1 MKYEKLVEVYEDIEK
16 TSKRLAITKY
26 IADLFKKTPTED
38 LGMIAFLLQGRL
50 FPASDERKI
59 GVASQMAIKALTIAT
74 GIPKDTVVKE
84 WKKKGDLG
92 LVAEELVKKKK
103 QRTLFS
109 SAGLT
114 VKKVFE
120 NLRKLVEM
128 GGAGSVDR
136 KLKLIAELL
145 SAAKPLEAKYIIK
158 TVLEELRLG
167 VGEGSIRDAIVW
179 AFFAKEVGLKYDP
192 KTHKVKYNDE
202 YKDYIRAVRIAYD
215 LTNDFG
221 QVAKLAKTKGLKGL
235 KKTKLVLGTPIKV
248 MLGPKE
254 DSVAEAM
261 DRVGKPAA
269 IEPKLDG
276 FRLQIHKV
284 GNDVKLFTRRLDNVS
299 AAFPEVVKYAKECIK
314 AKECLLDSEAV
325 GFDAKTGKYRPFQEI
340 SQRIKRKHNID
351 QLVKKLP
358 VEVNV
363 FDVIY
368 HNGKDLLSEPFEKRR
383 AVLKKILHSKKKKF
397 VIVPQIT
404 TSDEKKAE
412 KYYHDALDIGHEG
425 VMFKNLKS
433 PYKPGARVGH
443 MVKFKPVME
452 PFEVVIVGAEWGT
465 GKRSGWLTSY
475 NIACRDDGE
484 FKELGKVS
492 TGLKEKKEEGLS
504 FGEMTKILKSLVTK
518 ERGRHVTIEPQIV
531 IEVAFG
537 EIQKSPTYNSG
548 YALRFPRITR
558 LREDR
563 GPNDCTTLKEVKD
576 AYKKQK
582 K

>member
-16 TSKRLAITKY
+16 TSKRLQITKL
-26 IADLFKKTPTED
+26 IADLFKKTSADD
-38 LGMIAFLLQGRL
+38 LGMIALLLQGRL

-74 GIPKDTVVKE
+74 GISKDAVVKE

-103 QRTLFS
+103 QRTLLS
-109 SAGLT
+109 STSLT

-120 NLRKLVEM
+120 NLQKLVEM

-179 AFFAKEVGLKYDP
+179 AFFAKEVGLKYDS
-192 KTHKVKYNDE
+192 KSHKASYNEE
-202 YKDYIRAVRIAYD
+202 YKNYIKAVRNAFD

-269 IEPKLDG
+269 IEPKFDG

-363 FDVIY
+363 FDIIY
-368 HNGKDLLSEPFEKRR
+368 YNGKDLLNEPFEKRR
-383 AVLKKILHSKKKKF
+383 EILKKILHSKKKKF

-504 FGEMTKILKSLVTK
+504 FGEMTKILKALVTK
-518 ERGRHVTIEPQIV
+518 ERGRHVTVDPQIV

-537 EIQKSPTYNSG
+537 EIQKSPTYSSG

-563 GPNDCTTLKEVKD
+563 GPNDCTTLDEVKA